1 MTDRELM
8 AEAVGIMLSA
18 INSGDWK
25 VDGACDPHASIIRL
39 KNRLS
44 KPEYEFE
51 CPRCGHCCQQ
61 REWVSLEDH
70 EIYEYADRFL
80 YQHGSNYGIKSFG
93 KAIEA
98 KLKEKNT

>member
-8 AEAVGIMLSA
+8 ADAVEIMLSA

-39 KNRLS
+39 KNRLG

-61 REWVSLEDH
+61 REWIGLTD
-70 EIYEYADRFL
+70 DDFKKF
-80 YQHGSNYGIKSFG
+80 KSDEFVVFA
-93 KAIEA
+93 KDIEA
-98 KLKEKNT
+98 LLKERNN